1 MRADENRMH
10 RSHSNHEQCWELIPW
25 VVNGRASDVDE
36 RSVLAHVESCNEC
49 REELNRHRELH
60 KHMRGTD
67 DVIAAPNASLQKLLG
82 QIDAQAAPSVVKA
95 YRIKRPW
102 LVAALW
108 LQLVAI
114 ATLAGALFR
123 SAAPPEPA
131 YTTLSTPETLD
142 RREAVRVVFAPDASL
157 NHINQLLRSV
167 ECDIIAGPSEAGV
180 YTLATGADKDVQRII
195 ATLRDHSEVLFAER
209 SQALAGLSQ

>member
-1 MRADENRMH
+1 MQ

-25 VVNGRASDVDE
+25 VVNGRASDAEE
-36 RSVLAHVESCNEC
+36 RSLLAHVEGCNEC
-49 REELNRHRELH
+49 REELDRHRELH
-60 KHMRGTD
+60 KHMRGNE
-67 DVIAAPNASLQKLLG
+67 DVIAAPNASWQKLLG
-82 QIDAQAAPSVVKA
+82 EIDAQAAAPVAKA

-131 YTTLSTPETLD
+131 YTTLSTSEAQD
-142 RREAVRVVFAPDASL
+142 RRAAVRVVFAPEASL
-157 NHINQLLRSV
+157 NQINQLLRGV

-180 YTLATGADKDVQRII
+180 YTLAAAANKDVQQII
-195 ATLRDHSEVLFAER
+195 AKLRDHSEVLFAER
-209 SQALAGLSQ
+209 SQALAGTSR

>member
-1 MRADENRMH
+1 MADENRMH
-10 RSHSNHEQCWELIPW
+10 RPHPNHEHCWELIPW
-25 VVNGRASDVDE
+25 VVNGRANDADE
-36 RSVLAHVESCNEC
+36 RAVLAHVADCTEC
-49 REELNRHRELH
+49 REELDRHRELH
-60 KHMRGTD
+60 RHMRGTD

-82 QIDAQAAPSVVKA
+82 QIDAQPAKA

-123 SAAPPEPA
+123 SSAPPEPA
-131 YTTLSTPETLD
+131 YTTLSTPEVSD
-142 RREAVRVVFAPDASL
+142 RRAALRVVFAPEASL
-157 NHINQLLRSV
+157 NQINQLLRSV

-180 YTLATGADKDVQRII
+180 YTLATAQDKDVQRII
-195 ATLRDHSEVLFAER
+195 TMLRDHSEVLFAER
-209 SQALAGLSQ
+209 SQALAGTPR

>member
-1 MRADENRMH
+1 MRDENRMH

-36 RSVLAHVESCNEC
+36 RSVLGHINDCAEC
-49 REELNRHRELH
+49 REELDRHRELQ
-60 KHMRGTD
+60 KHMRGND

-82 QIDAQAAPSVVKA
+82 QIDAQSAPIVVSG

-108 LQLVAI
+108 IQLVAI
-114 ATLAGALFR
+114 ATLTGALFR
-123 SAAPPEPA
+123 SSAPPEPA
-131 YTTLSTPETLD
+131 YTTLSTTETAD
-142 RREAVRVVFAPDASL
+142 RRADVRVVFAPDASL
-157 NHINQLLRSV
+157 NQINQLLRSV

-180 YTLATGADKDVQRII
+180 YTLSAGANQDVQQII
-195 ATLRDHSEVLFAER
+195 TRLRDRSEVLFAER
-209 SQALAGLSQ
+209 SQGLDGSPR